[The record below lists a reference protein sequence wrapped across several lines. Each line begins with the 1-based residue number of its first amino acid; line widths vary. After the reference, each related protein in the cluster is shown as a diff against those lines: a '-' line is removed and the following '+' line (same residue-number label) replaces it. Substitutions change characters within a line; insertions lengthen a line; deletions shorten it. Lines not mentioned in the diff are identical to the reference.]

1 VRSLWRALR
10 LGGENERTYEG
21 KGRSNS
27 EREHKMR
34 VSKSNGAVR
43 LLTKRQWWSGTYLT
57 CLESRERK
65 PRSP

>member
-1 VRSLWRALR
+1 MWRALR
-10 LGGENERTYEG
+10 LGGENKRTYEG

-43 LLTKRQWWSGTYLT
+43 LLTKRQEWNILDMLG
-57 CLESRERK
+57 K
-65 PRSP
+65 P